1 MKELINKNKINIII
15 LISFLIL
22 GGILSLIQQQSCAW
36 DLLRYHFY
44 NAWAFLNNRLEV
56 DLMPCGIQSYLN
68 PIILKGY
75 TMGFYTNGSK
85 IVEAY
90 QTKEQIEVETQ
101 KGLEIVEP
109 YDYIVTGVYGEQY
122 VYKPNEFENI
132 YKIVKEEPRGV

>member
-1 MKELINKNKINIII
+1 
-15 LISFLIL
+15 
-22 GGILSLIQQQSCAW
+22 
-36 DLLRYHFY
+36 
-44 NAWAFLNNRLEV
+44 
-56 DLMPCGIQSYLN
+56 
-68 PIILKGY
+68 
-75 TMGFYTNGSK
+75 MGFYTNGSK

-90 QTKEQIEVETQ
+90 QTKERIEVKTQ

>member
-1 MKELINKNKINIII
+1 
-15 LISFLIL
+15 
-22 GGILSLIQQQSCAW
+22 
-36 DLLRYHFY
+36 
-44 NAWAFLNNRLEV
+44 
-56 DLMPCGIQSYLN
+56 
-68 PIILKGY
+68 
-75 TMGFYTNGSK
+75 MGFYTNGSK

-90 QTKEQIEVETQ
+90 QTKERIEVEAQ